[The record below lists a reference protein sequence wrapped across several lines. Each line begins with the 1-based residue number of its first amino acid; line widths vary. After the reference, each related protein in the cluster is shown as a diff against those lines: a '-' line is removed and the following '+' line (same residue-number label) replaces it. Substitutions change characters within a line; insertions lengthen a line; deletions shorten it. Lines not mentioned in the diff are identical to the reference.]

1 MHLNREDRLRELE
14 LLPMWRVRMPPV
26 LDLAD
31 EPVALVAAMPDQ
43 VSVAEAPADTAVK
56 AQFVTDNSEA
66 APLPESVMPS
76 SFMPEVSSAN
86 EHAAQAWQP
95 ERHASAPAQKLPL
108 ADDHFEQDE
117 APPAVSTPATPA
129 EPVAVD
135 VVPLVQ
141 SPWLLYTPAPS
152 HAAGVQLLQNILQ
165 ALQLPLDEAS
175 VQHTPLQRQQVSS
188 RFCVLFGLAAANQ
201 FLGTEYENIVA
212 VRGQLHAE
220 GDLCYVI
227 THDLESMLQTPLL
240 KREVWQ
246 DLCLL
251 LAKKN
256 EVIA

>member
-1 MHLNREDRLRELE
+1 MHLNREDMLRELE

-26 LDLAD
+26 LDLAG
-31 EPVALVAAMPDQ
+31 EAVVPVAAVPDQ
-43 VSVAEAPADTAVK
+43 VSVAEVPADTAVE
-56 AQFVTDNSEA
+56 AQFVADNAEA
-66 APLPESVMPS
+66 APLPEAVMS
-76 SFMPEVSSAN
+76 SLMPEVSSAN
-86 EHAAQAWQP
+86 EQATQSWQP
-95 ERHASAPAQKLPL
+95 ERHASEPVQRLPL
-108 ADDHFEQDE
+108 ADDHFEHDE
-117 APPAVSTPATPA
+117 APPIVSTVAPA

-135 VVPLVQ
+135 VAPLVR
-141 SPWLLYTPAPS
+141 SPWLLYTPAPG
-152 HAAGVQLLQNILQ
+152 HAVGVQLLQNILQ
-165 ALQLPLDEAS
+165 ALQLPVDEAS
-175 VQHTPLQRQQVSS
+175 VQHTPLQRHQVSS

-201 FLGTEYENIVA
+201 FLGTEYENIAA

-240 KREVWQ
+240 KREVWK

>member
-1 MHLNREDRLRELE
+1 MHLNREDMLRELE

-26 LDLAD
+26 LDLAG
-31 EPVALVAAMPDQ
+31 ETVAPVVAVPDQ
-43 VSVAEAPADTAVK
+43 VLVAEVPADTAVE
-56 AQFVTDNSEA
+56 AQFVADNAEA
-66 APLPESVMPS
+66 APLPEAVMPS
-76 SFMPEVSSAN
+76 LMPEVSSAN
-86 EHAAQAWQP
+86 EQAAQASWQP
-95 ERHASAPAQKLPL
+95 ERHASAQKLPL

-117 APPAVSTPATPA
+117 ALPVVSTPAAPV

-135 VVPLVQ
+135 VAPLVQ
-141 SPWLLYTPAPS
+141 SPWLLYIPAPG

-165 ALQLPLDEAS
+165 ALQLPVGEAS

-201 FLGTEYENIVA
+201 FLGAEYENIAA

-256 EVIA
+256 EVTA